1 MSTHYFDGL
10 PAVADGSH
18 SPAVRDI
25 SVRIRHLLAVL
36 DECLIGPAESADDQ
50 NALAWIVQS
59 LEDIEATI
67 TGLTHNEN
75 EQLTDRSQLPPVPVY
90 QLTDQGSVLIS

>member
-1 MSTHYFDGL
+1 MTTHSYDGL
-10 PAVADGSH
+10 PADTD
-18 SPAVRDI
+18 SPQSPSIGEI
-25 SVRIRHLLAVL
+25 SVRIRHLLAIL
-36 DECLIGPAESADDQ
+36 DECLIGPAEFPDDL

-67 TGLTHNEN
+67 TALANGH
-75 EQLTDRSQLPPVPVY
+75 QLAGASHLPPVPVY